1 VVLEEP
7 VLQEAVLEL
16 QPWPVLQLAWHG
28 GDQEEEEEPAP
39 QATHLPT
46 AAGPLLTA
54 VSHRSSSSST
64 EDEHG
69 TDSFPGLVLAF
80 EDEVG
85 ATSSSSSN
93 GGSRSGR
100 KRELEDLTNQ
110 QLQEQWQQ
118 AGDDGTSGVPLVW
131 LDFKPP
137 FAEPPPV
144 LVPPKPEL
152 GAAPVMFDVLLEE
165 VPVYQEP
172 VLQPLPA
179 FSEPPL
185 VVPKWVPPCEP
196 FPIGFMRGAAPLL
209 IMDVSGTMHPAQRGQ
224 IHRVKSCVA
233 GLLTP
238 TGRSV
243 QMRAAGPIDY
253 MGGTDAHLR
262 LEVLPLYSSWSFLSD
277 WCRWYWVGRP
287 EIAG

>member
-1 VVLEEP
+1 MLLFAQTLFCFSEFSDTQVHVVVEEP

-28 GDQEEEEEPAP
+28 GPVDEDAEP
-39 QATHLPT
+39 QAAPPPVAT
-46 AAGPLLTA
+46 APSLTA
-54 VSHRSSSSST
+54 VSSDGSSSSSRG
-64 EDEHG
+64 EQEG
-69 TDSFPGLVLAF
+69 GSGFPGLVLAF
-80 EDEVG
+80 EEEVG
-85 ATSSSSSN
+85 TAGSSSN
-93 GGSRSGR
+93 SGSSSGR
-100 KRELEDLTNQ
+100 KRELEDLSNQ

-118 AGDDGTSGVPLVW
+118 LQVDTPADDAAGVPLMW

-152 GAAPVMFDVLLEE
+152 GEAPAIEAVLLEE
-165 VPVYQEP
+165 LPLYQEP
-172 VLQPLPA
+172 VLQLLPVL
-179 FSEPPL
+179 SEPPL

-196 FPIGFMRGAAPLL
+196 LPIGFLRGAAPLL

-238 TGRSV
+238 TG
-243 QMRAAGPIDY
+243 A
-253 MGGTDAHLR
+253 
-262 LEVLPLYSSWSFLSD
+262 
-277 WCRWYWVGRP
+277 
-287 EIAG
+287 